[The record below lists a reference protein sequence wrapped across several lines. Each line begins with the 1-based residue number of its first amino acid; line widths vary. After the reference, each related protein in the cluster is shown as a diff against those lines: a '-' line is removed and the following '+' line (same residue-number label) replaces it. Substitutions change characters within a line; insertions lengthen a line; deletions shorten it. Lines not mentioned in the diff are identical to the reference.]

1 MENNYQ
7 LSRIHN
13 YVHGL
18 MSRDEMHALEREALD
33 DPFLQDAI
41 DGYKLQQGVDVKQ
54 LSLLQQRLAE
64 RVEVQASERDKRFY
78 SWQRLAIGMASGVLF
93 LTVCT
98 LILMRYLPQQ
108 KASAL
113 TEVELMDDTAWEY
126 TIQQF
131 EGNNVEPAEG
141 WGNFELYLL
150 QNLHPENKIESSAQ
164 ISFVVQAGKVSEL
177 NISGIDKENKEWLED
192 IIQNKFTWKGQ
203 IAKFDIVYKKLNIK

>member
-18 MSRDEMHALEREALD
+18 MSRDEMHTLEREALD

-78 SWQRLAIGMASGVLF
+78 SWQRLAIAMAAGVLF

-113 TEVELMDDTAWEY
+113 TEVELMDDAAWEY
-126 TIQQF
+126 TIQQSD
-131 EGNNVEPAEG
+131 GNNVEPFEG
-141 WGNFELYLL
+141 WDNFELYLL
-150 QNLHPENKIESSAQ
+150 QNLHPENKIESSAH

-177 NISGIDKENKEWLED
+177 NITGIDKENKMWLED
-192 IIQNKFTWKGQ
+192 IIQNKFNWKGQ
-203 IAKFDIVYKKLNIK
+203 IANFYIVYNKLNIK